1 MSGAYVS
8 IESPAP
14 PSYVDEPGALSP
26 ESTSLQEGLLN
37 NNSNHHQ
44 QQLAFTSPG
53 GTTGYAEYRAPAP
66 TTTVIVVKPPAQ
78 LSRHPQMMRCQ
89 HCGYEALSIVKR
101 DPGFCTYL
109 WCVSLCVV
117 GCGFGC
123 CLIPFCTDECRYA
136 VHTCPHCGFVI
147 GVRDAC

>member
-89 HCGYEALSIVKR
+89 HCGYEALSIVKYVESFSIFPIGLLMFPSVQER
-101 DPGFCTYL
+101 PWIL
-109 WCVSLCVV
+109 HLSVVCVSLC
-117 GCGFGC
+117 CWMRIW
-123 CLIPFCTDECRYA
+123 LLLDPFLHR
-136 VHTCPHCGFVI
+136 
-147 GVRDAC
+147 